1 MTSEKVKLGLY
12 AMNAEELVSYS
23 NNVVTQ
29 MTGNPNFPSP
39 DPDLAYISAVADV
52 LQITCMEALNGG
64 KLQTVRKQIAFEEL
78 KKAMRLLGTYI
89 ELISKGDAGKI
100 MSAGVQVHKKKE
112 KVGILTSPLGLST
125 RVSDYSGT
133 IELRWKRVEKNK
145 GYTVYMCSGDPSL
158 PDAVW
163 TPIAMTTK
171 SKCSITDLEPGT
183 FYWFKVATLSAA
195 GTSGFSDPARGLAA

>member
-1 MTSEKVKLGLY
+1 MTFNKVKLGLY

-23 NNVVTQ
+23 HNVITQ

-39 DPDLAYISAVADV
+39 DPDLTYIQAVSDV
-52 LQITCMEALNGG
+52 LLAACIEARDGG
-64 KLQTVRKQIAFEEL
+64 KLQTVRKHIAFEEL

-89 ELISKGDAGKI
+89 ELVSKGDASTI
-100 MSAGVQVHKKKE
+100 LSAGVHIHKKKE
-112 KVGILTSPLGLST
+112 KVGLLTSPLGLST
-125 RVSDYSGT
+125 RVSDFSGT

>member
-1 MTSEKVKLGLY
+1 MTFNKVKLGVY

-23 NNVVTQ
+23 HNVVTQ

-39 DPDLAYISAVADV
+39 DPDLAYIAAVADV
-52 LQITCMEALNGG
+52 LQIACMEALNGG

-100 MSAGVQVHKKKE
+100 LSAGVQIHKKKA
-112 KVGILTSPLGLST
+112 KVGLLPSPSGVQAK
-125 RVSDYSGT
+125 VSNYSGT
-133 IELRWKRVEKNK
+133 IELRWKRVDKNK
-145 GYTVYMCSGDPSL
+145 GYTIYMCSGDPL
-158 PDAVW
+158 KPEAIW

-183 FYWFKVATLSAA
+183 FYWFKVATLSVA
-195 GTSGFSDPARGLAA
+195 GTSGFSNPARGLAA